1 MKVDSSYQRYQ
12 LVLCHDNPEW
22 GYGRIIETPKLVSD
36 SPYWVYFYFTDQFVS
51 LMAEQLKTVPP
62 NYKPPFAP
70 DANLF
75 FGA

>member
-1 MKVDSSYQRYQ
+1 MTTDQAYQNYQ

-22 GYGRIIETPKLVSD
+22 GYGRIIETRHTENNSL
-36 SPYWVYFYFTDQFVS
+36 YWVYFYFTDQFVS
-51 LMAEQLKTVPP
+51 LTATQLKLVPP

-70 DANLF
+70 DASQF

>member
-1 MKVDSSYQRYQ
+1 MTVDSSYQRYQ
-12 LVLCHDNPEW
+12 LVLCHDNPDW
-22 GYGRIIETPKLVSD
+22 GYGRIIKTPNTDDNAS
-36 SPYWVYFYFTDQFVS
+36 YWVYFYFTDQFVS
-51 LMAEQLKTVPP
+51 LMATQLKPVPP